1 METRNPNDEKTT
13 KRCIEA
19 IFRFVSGWRLSLR
32 SSGKEL
38 GESQNA
44 SMYRVI
50 FRSSTTWDYI
60 ENTNPF
66 QRLHSKILLRGI
78 VLGLCV
84 PQLLILATTTHKL
97 VMGTVLHDLPV
108 VEHSNLIAEPA

>member
-1 METRNPNDEKTT
+1 MDIAIMQGLKATT
-13 KRCIEA
+13 KQA
-19 IFRFVSGWRLSLR
+19 IPIHSHG
-32 SSGKEL
+32 
-38 GESQNA
+38 
-44 SMYRVI
+44 
-50 FRSSTTWDYI
+50 
-60 ENTNPF
+60 
-66 QRLHSKILLRGI
+66 LHAAFHRNLLLGI